1 MSLSNRQR
9 QLVLQLINAE
19 GAVTAK
25 QLAESAAVS
34 VRTVKY
40 DLTDIRDWLAEKDS
54 VLKSAPR
61 KGIWIEAS
69 EAARTALRKKIDDQL
84 ADNYL
89 APNERILRPR
99 LQ

>member
-9 QLVLQLINAE
+9 QIVLQLISAE

-25 QLAESAAVS
+25 QLAESVAVS

-40 DLTDIRDWLAEKDS
+40 DLTDIRDWLAAKDS

-69 EAARTALRKKIDDQL
+69 EAARTALREKIDDQL

-89 APNERILRPR
+89 APE
-99 LQ
+99 